1 MTAALK
7 VLNPGTCATIQDL
20 GRFGQNHLGLTTGG
34 SHDPYAFKLA
44 NALASFSTATLQFP
58 PFYPFALSYEPQTI
72 VFAVYMRVP
81 PLLFFH
87 ETYNALTSSTH

>member
-1 MTAALK
+1 MIKLIYSSQGSLQS
-7 VLNPGTCATIQDL
+7 VLSISIQN
-20 GRFGQNHLGLTTGG
+20 QY
-34 SHDPYAFKLA
+34 PALA

-81 PLLFFH
+81 PLLFFP